1 MMRWGSRYWFLV
13 ALALAA
19 PGLALPAG
27 AEGPVLPPTEKVD
40 GRSQADYAVDWW
52 QWAMRLPD
60 GVRPYQDPS
69 GAQCALAQQG
79 PVWFLAGTDGTM
91 RVRRKCVVPEG
102 KYVFLPA
109 IALLAHSKPGK
120 AITCQEAHD
129 QVKRTNDHLAQ
140 VQVSLDGEAVANIA
154 AHRLAQ
160 MPCFDAFKNAA
171 YLERHAP
178 YMPAAT
184 DGYWLMLAPLPA
196 GMHRLSVKVRY
207 GSPGTLE
214 GDLEEDFEYQ
224 LWIGDIPKVAPL
236 SVESIAT

>member
-1 MMRWGSRYWFLV
+1 MMARASRCWLLA
-13 ALALAA
+13 ALAVAST
-19 PGLALPAG
+19 GLALPAAASG
-27 AEGPVLPPTEKVD
+27 LVLSPQAKVEE
-40 GRSQADYAVDWW
+40 RSQADYAMAWW

-69 GAQCALAQQG
+69 GAQCALAQTG

-91 RVRRKCVVPEG
+91 RVQRRCVVPKG

-109 IALLAHSKPGK
+109 IALLAHAKPGK
-120 AITCQEAHD
+120 PITCQQARD
-129 QVKRTNDHLAQ
+129 QVARTNDHLAQ
-140 VQVSLDGEAVANIA
+140 VQVSLDGEAITNIA
-154 AHRLAQ
+154 AHRLGHV
-160 MPCFDAFKNAA
+160 PCFDAFKNAA

-196 GMHRLSVKVRY
+196 GLHRLSVKVRY
-207 GSPGTLE
+207 GSPGTLQ

-224 LWIGDIPKVAPL
+224 LWIGEVPNAATL
-236 SVESIAT
+236 SVDSIAT